1 MCTIESTK
9 QITNKSPFKNIDT
22 YNNYNKKHNIHY
34 KHKTMTG
41 TYMPITKRDSH
52 FVDIAFN
59 ASQNSQML
67 MKHGSCVVENNT
79 IIGVGCNSTR
89 TKFKDNFIGVSCSC
103 HAEMNALYKAVKHKK
118 KQSSFSV
125 PRKKKSPWVL
135 CTKGN
140 KVY

>member
-1 MCTIESTK
+1 MRSTDTNNSIK
-9 QITNKSPFKNIDT
+9 NKSLFQNIDN
-22 YNNYNKKHNIHY
+22 YSNYNKKHNIHH

-59 ASQNSQML
+59 ASQKSMML

-103 HAEMNALYKAVKHKK
+103 HAEMNALYKAVKHKQK
-118 KQSSFSV
+118 HQQSSFSV
-125 PRKKKSPWVL
+125 PRKKKSHCVL
-135 CTKGN
+135 CPKGD
-140 KVY
+140 